1 MSTLQ
6 LKGKNRKEQKPAWVL
21 FSFCPNP
28 CFDFLFLDVN
38 VNAVFIFMI
47 VIACQVNLN
56 KNYFGRK
63 CYFVKCY
70 TFKHL
75 SSSMYTVKSK
85 SRLLPI
91 DFFVVVTDHECFV
104 ILYIKLEGPLQG
116 WSPTINKQKRSYRNS
131 GNSYFSKFTFR
142 INLHDAGPHHIETSP
157 LIYGAN

>member
-1 MSTLQ
+1 MSAWFWSLLCIVSTLQ

-63 CYFVKCY
+63 SYFVKCY

-75 SSSMYTVKSK
+75 SSSMCTVKSK

-91 DFFVVVTDHECFV
+91 NFFCCD
-104 ILYIKLEGPLQG
+104 
-116 WSPTINKQKRSYRNS
+116 WSWVFRNIVYKVGRAAS
-131 GNSYFSKFTFR
+131 GMKSNYQ
-142 INLHDAGPHHIETSP
+142 
-157 LIYGAN
+157 